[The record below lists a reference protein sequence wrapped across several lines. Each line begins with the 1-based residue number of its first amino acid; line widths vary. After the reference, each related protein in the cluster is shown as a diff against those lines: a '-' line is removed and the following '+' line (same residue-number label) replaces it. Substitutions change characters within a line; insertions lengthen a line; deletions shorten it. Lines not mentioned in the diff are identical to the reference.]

1 MDYVYLVKYG
11 LCLFSEIW
19 IMFIWRNMDYVY
31 LVKYGLCLFSEIW
44 MFI

>member
-11 LCLFSEIW
+11 CLFSEIW

-44 MFI
+44 IMFI